1 MTITAIIL
9 VVITLIFSIII
20 HEVSHGLV
28 ADHLGDPTARLA
40 GRLTLNPL
48 PHIDPIGSV
57 VIPALSFY
65 FGGFIFGWA
74 KPVPYNPYNLKNP
87 KRDSVLVALAGPAS
101 NLILMTIFIVFY
113 HLLPVNLFAFKS
125 FLVFPIEIN
134 LILALFNL
142 IPIPPLDGS
151 RIFLNQMPIQTQIF
165 LERYGLILVLAF
177 LLFFGN
183 WFFNFIQLIF
193 RLIGV

>member
-1 MTITAIIL
+1 MAITAIIL

-57 VIPALSFY
+57 IIPALSFY

-74 KPVPYNPYNLKNP
+74 LIISMKNL
-87 KRDSVLVALAGPAS
+87 D
-101 NLILMTIFIVFY
+101 
-113 HLLPVNLFAFKS
+113 LPSQARPIECFCS
-125 FLVFPIEIN
+125 FL
-134 LILALFNL
+134 
-142 IPIPPLDGS
+142 
-151 RIFLNQMPIQTQIF
+151 R
-165 LERYGLILVLAF
+165 
-177 LLFFGN
+177 
-183 WFFNFIQLIF
+183 
-193 RLIGV
+193 

>member
-113 HLLPVNLFAFKS
+113 HLLPGNLFAFKS

-151 RIFLNQMPIQTQIF
+151 RIFLNQMPVQTQIF
-165 LERYGLILVLAF
+165 LERYGLVLVLAF